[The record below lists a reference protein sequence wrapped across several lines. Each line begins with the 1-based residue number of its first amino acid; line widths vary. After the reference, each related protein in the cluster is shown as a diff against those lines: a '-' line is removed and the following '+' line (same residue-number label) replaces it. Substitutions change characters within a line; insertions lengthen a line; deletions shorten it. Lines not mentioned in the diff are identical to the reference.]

1 MQNSELMPW
10 FAPVLSPEMMRVMH
24 NLGRRLTLWPRDAAG
39 RTWFNHVVFV
49 ESGFLA
55 QALLNPGSHSPF
67 MLTLSGPGSFAV
79 TTNAFSRLDNLPRKY
94 WALTQSE
101 ILTVNPSILL
111 RLAEVD
117 AGWNHELTSYHMRRA
132 VSERLGL
139 MVCHVAKPERRL
151 GVFLTAALVSAVKSV
166 IPKLESSNTWI
177 RLPALPSRKLM
188 ASVISCSSATIDQI
202 IRDWIARDLFMHSS
216 GALWMRRTELLD
228 HWVWLKPFL
237 QMQKDIEQSVAVPD
251 TMVMPD
257 VER

>member
-1 MQNSELMPW
+1 MPDGITS
-10 FAPVLSPEMMRVMH
+10 L
-24 NLGRRLTLWPRDAAG
+24 RRTIW
-39 RTWFNHVVFV
+39 
-49 ESGFLA
+49 
-55 QALLNPGSHSPF
+55 
-67 MLTLSGPGSFAV
+67 
-79 TTNAFSRLDNLPRKY
+79 
-94 WALTQSE
+94 
-101 ILTVNPSILL
+101 
-111 RLAEVD
+111 
-117 AGWNHELTSYHMRRA
+117 RRA

-237 QMQKDIEQSVAVPD
+237 QMQKDIEQSVTVPD